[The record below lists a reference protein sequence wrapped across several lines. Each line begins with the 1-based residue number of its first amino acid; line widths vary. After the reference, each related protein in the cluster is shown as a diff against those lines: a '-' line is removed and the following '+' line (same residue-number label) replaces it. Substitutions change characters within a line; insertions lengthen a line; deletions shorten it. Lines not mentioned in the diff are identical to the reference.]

1 MAAWLHGGFGTSALP
16 RRRKSAR
23 ERREQSDR
31 AEGRRFLHLLRSL
44 ENIHRH
50 RGSCLGTVGAAVLH
64 ALETA
69 REQAGHQGGRR
80 DDGKC
85 KEASGEVGTRGG
97 AGQANVEE
105 LPPVGAGSGIGSLGA
120 GDVGDA
126 DFLVEAD
133 SVQAQ
138 FGSSPHRP
146 WSPEAAVFCPAAE
159 VAFGV
164 ENDAAVGEAGRGT
177 GQQGALD
184 AGEAVEVLNLA
195 QAMEVDSGAS
205 SVAATTGGETLP
217 SGAREVLRRLRA
229 EQGGE
234 QAARDVTAWVTA
246 RRSVAAWQAAT
257 RMTAL
262 QVDFANA
269 FEETRVPA
277 QAEALV
283 VAILALMQR
292 EAGGQAAV
300 EEFRAWVG
308 GRQGG

>member
-44 ENIHRH
+44 ENIHQH

-69 REQAGHQGGRR
+69 RERR
-80 DDGKC
+80 GDGKC

-105 LPPVGAGSGIGSLGA
+105 LPPVGAGPGIGPLGA

-164 ENDAAVGEAGRGT
+164 QNDAAVGEAGGGT

-195 QAMEVDSGAS
+195 QAMVVDSGAS

-246 RRSVAAWQAAT
+246 RRSVDAWQAAA
-257 RMTAL
+257 RMTAS
-262 QVDFANA
+262 QVEFANA
-269 FEETRVPA
+269 FEASRVPA
-277 QAEALV
+277 RAEALV

-300 EEFRAWVG
+300 YEFRAWVG